1 MYFLC
6 RGISRAPVVRA
17 PLHIGAPLAVVAA
30 ACVHA
35 SPPPL
40 LPCKPSA
47 YAHTHTLGGTR
58 MPVHRRYRYP
68 SPAIASVFL
77 ALLCVTRIIRSLA
90 AARRRVPGAADLD
103 KSKIAVAEVSWRV
116 PHPRRPPFPRAA
128 RGPKGMPKRTTRSES
143 IDSVT
148 LHLYYIDGN
157 YNILMLIKC
166 PH

>member
-17 PLHIGAPLAVVAA
+17 PLHRAPLAVVAA
-30 ACVHA
+30 ACVRA
-35 SPPPL
+35 PLPP
-40 LPCKPSA
+40 LPCKPSS

-77 ALLCVTRIIRSLA
+77 ALLCVTRIIRSLGA
-90 AARRRVPGAADLD
+90 ARRVPGAADLD

-116 PHPRRPPFPRAA
+116 PHPRRPEGSAVL
-128 RGPKGMPKRTTRSES
+128 KGCQSA
-143 IDSVT
+143 DDT
-148 LHLYYIDGN
+148 LRKHR
-157 YNILMLIKC
+157 
-166 PH
+166 